1 MTFKFF
7 AALVAA
13 LTWFGTGLGA
23 TPSVT
28 AKAGAA
34 DAGAPFKLLSYQDT
48 ITMQPNGDYVRI
60 VHKVLEPLTKIGV
73 QRLGQSRT
81 EIATDMER
89 FKLISAETIAPD
101 GKIYRAGKADVH
113 IQTAPS
119 AAAAPTFSDAKI
131 VSVEFPKV
139 EIGSK
144 LDITYQITRFQPMFP
159 NRISM
164 SDTVPYFG
172 LVGLDR
178 VIIHAPT
185 SMVLHTSVR
194 GGYGLHKSVSGGTQ
208 TITATLKNPSY
219 HPMRPDVVST
229 YQFGPAF
236 VFTNFP
242 SWQAVGD
249 AYWARAA
256 AKSVVTPAV
265 QKLADRVAGQKTGRA
280 AVDALYDW
288 TTTQIRWVGIEPGL
302 SGWIPAA
309 AGHTLARRYGDCKAS
324 VSLLIALLKAK
335 GITAEP
341 ALLDAGTGDFK
352 LSKLADISDLNHVIA
367 YVPRY
372 HLFLDPT
379 SGFAMPG
386 ELPIGDID
394 RPVVLASTQS
404 SLARTPS
411 SPGAVMQ
418 NTVETIGRSGTL
430 HGSAVIKLAGSNDW
444 MIRDLIDHV
453 PGAARPRLVQVML
466 AQEGLVG
473 SGDFTAPRPSDL
485 ATPFIVETQW
495 SARHY
500 FEPGHVVTLRLEKGF
515 AMSRLGQYLA
525 TFAQP
530 SKEFPVLRI
539 VGRIEHT
546 TSLTLPKG
554 YKILAAP
561 SSKTI
566 TTDAGH
572 FEQVVTIKQGVLRE
586 RQDLVLNR
594 DWYPPRDYA
603 ALRHL
608 FTAAYRLDREQI
620 VLQRVAARS

>member
-1 MTFKFF
+1 MC
-7 AALVAA
+7 
-13 LTWFGTGLGA
+13 
-23 TPSVT
+23 
-28 AKAGAA
+28 
-34 DAGAPFKLLSYQDT
+34 QD
-48 ITMQPNGDYVRI
+48 PY
-60 VHKVLEPLTKIGV
+60 
-73 QRLGQSRT
+73 
-81 EIATDMER
+81 
-89 FKLISAETIAPD
+89 
-101 GKIYRAGKADVH
+101 
-113 IQTAPS
+113 
-119 AAAAPTFSDAKI
+119 
-131 VSVEFPKV
+131 
-139 EIGSK
+139 
-144 LDITYQITRFQPMFP
+144 FP
-159 NRISM
+159 NEFSFN
-164 SDTVPYFG
+164 DAVPYFG
-172 LVGLDR
+172 LTGFEQ

-185 SMVLHTSVR
+185 TMHLLTSVR
-194 GGYGLHKSVSGGTQ
+194 GGYVLHKTVSGGTQ
-208 TITATLKNPSY
+208 TITATLKNPPY
-219 HPMRPDVVST
+219 HPMRADVVSP
-229 YQFGPAF
+229 YQFGPEF
-236 VFTNFP
+236 VATTFR

-256 AKSVVTPAV
+256 QKSAVTPAL

-324 VSLLIALLKAK
+324 ASLLIALLKAK
-335 GITAEP
+335 GVAAEP
-341 ALLDAGTGDFK
+341 ALLDAGDKNFK
-352 LSKLADISDLNHVIA
+352 LTRLADLDSLDHVIV
-367 YVPRY
+367 YVPHY

-386 ELPIGDID
+386 ELPVGDID
-394 RPVVLASTQS
+394 RPVILASTQS

-418 NTVETIGRSGTL
+418 NTVETIGASGTL
-430 HGSAVIKLAGSNDW
+430 HGSAVMKLTGSNDW

-453 PGAARPRLVQVML
+453 PVAARPRLVQVML

-473 SGDFTAPRPSDL
+473 SGDLTAPRPSDL
-485 ATPFIVETQW
+485 ATPFIIKTQW

-515 AMSRLGQYLA
+515 AMSRPGQYLA
-525 TFAQP
+525 TFARP

-546 TSLTLPKG
+546 TSLTLPRG

-566 TTDAGH
+566 TTDAGR
-572 FEQVVTIKQGVLRE
+572 FEQVVTIKQGVVRE
-586 RQDLVLNR
+586 RQDFVLNR

-620 VLQRVAARS
+620 VLQRAAAKS